1 MTEDREE
8 ISKTSGHFPYSNRA
22 NFLYESML
30 NLEYD
35 DSAARAD
42 IDYGMEVLR
51 SGPIGF

>member
-8 ISKTSGHFPYSNRA
+8 ISKTSGHFSSSNRA
-22 NFLYESML
+22 YFLYESML

-42 IDYGMEVLR
+42 IDNGIEVLR